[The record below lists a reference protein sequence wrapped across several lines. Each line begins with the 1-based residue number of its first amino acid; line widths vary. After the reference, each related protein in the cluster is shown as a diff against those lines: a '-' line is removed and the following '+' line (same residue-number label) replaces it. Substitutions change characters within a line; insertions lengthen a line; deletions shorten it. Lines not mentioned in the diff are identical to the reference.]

1 MVTEMASADT
11 LLALARSDEQ
21 RRFVMDAVTFLSG
34 RATPRVQQNAAWGVG
49 DEALTLF
56 HETGDEQEH
65 AEADAAR
72 RWQKLRWQAGF
83 GWITARW
90 SSVGAACRPITRR
103 FTGESNRRSRS
114 PT

>member
-34 RATPRVQQNAAWGVG
+34 QATPRVQQNAAWGVG

-56 HETGDEQEH
+56 HETSDEQEH

-83 GWITARW
+83 GWITGPVEFGGRGLSADAVIAR
-90 SSVGAACRPITRR
+90 VG
-103 FTGESNRRSRS
+103 SMVS
-114 PT
+114 P